1 MNNSGAL
8 PPASTFRRPAD
19 HVGMRRLAVLTA
31 ALTVALVP
39 TAQAAKLAPPKNKV
53 YTGVTGSKSIAKFR
67 HQVGK
72 HPSVFG
78 FFHTWNGPTGY
89 IYDSVNRSGSR
100 LMIHIS
106 TQDGYGTPEAVTPRE
121 IANGAG
127 DRYLLRTNQEI
138 ADYGKPT
145 YVRFLAEMNQTDNG
159 YCAYNRDGS
168 SRGRSHSTKAFKN
181 AWRRAT
187 LILRG
192 GAVADINLNLANLH
206 LPPLNTRAVELPQPR
221 VAMAWVPQTEGT
233 PNIRKNSAR
242 AYWPGKRY
250 VDWVGTD
257 FYSKSP
263 NFTDLKTFYND
274 FKGKPF
280 VFGEWALWG
289 ADDPGFVHKLFDFVN
304 SHKRVR
310 MLLYNQGNLSGGP
323 FRLTRYPR
331 SREAIE
337 AELAK
342 KRFLGTP

>member
-1 MNNSGAL
+1 M
-8 PPASTFRRPAD
+8 AD
-19 HVGMRRLAVLTA
+19 DVGMRRLAALTA
-31 ALTVALVP
+31 LLTVALAP
-39 TAQAAKLAPPKNKV
+39 AAHAAKLLPPENKV
-53 YTGVTGSKSIAKFR
+53 YTGVTGSKSIAKFER
-67 HQVGK
+67 QVGK

-78 FFHTWNGPTGY
+78 FFHKWNGPTGY
-89 IYDSVNRSGSR
+89 IYDSVDRSGSR

-106 TQDGYGTPEAVTPRE
+106 TQDGYGTPEAVTPRQ
-121 IANGAG
+121 IASGAG
-127 DRYLLRTNQEI
+127 DLYLIRTNREI
-138 ADYGKPT
+138 AVYGKPT
-145 YVRFLAEMNQTDNG
+145 YVRFLAEMNQTNNG

-168 SRGRSHSTKAFKN
+168 SRGPSHSTKAFKN

-192 GAVADINLNLANLH
+192 GPVADINVELAGLK
-206 LPPLNTRAVELPQPR
+206 LPPLSTRAVELPAPQ

-257 FYSKSP
+257 FYSKFP
-263 NFTDLKTFYND
+263 NFRDLRTFYND

-289 ADDPGFVHKLFDFVN
+289 ADSAGFVHDFFDFVN

-323 FRLTRYPR
+323 FRLTRYPN
-331 SREAIE
+331 SREAIK

-342 KRFLGTP
+342 KRFLGQP

>member
-1 MNNSGAL
+1 M
-8 PPASTFRRPAD
+8 AD
-19 HVGMRRLAVLTA
+19 DLGMRRLAVLTA
-31 ALTVALVP
+31 LLTLAIAP
-39 TAQAAKLAPPKNKV
+39 AASAATLLPPKKKV
-53 YTGVTGSKSIAKFR
+53 YTGVTGSTSVSKFKR
-67 HQVGK
+67 QVGK

-78 FFHTWNGPTGY
+78 FFHRWNGPTGY
-89 IYDSVNRSGSR
+89 IYDSVDRSGSR

-121 IANGAG
+121 IADGAG
-127 DRYLLRTNQEI
+127 DRYLIKTNRQI

-145 YVRFLAEMNQTDNG
+145 YVRFLAEMNQTNNG

-168 SRGRSHSTKAFKN
+168 SRGPAHSTKAFKQ

-187 LILRG
+187 IILRG
-192 GAVADINLNLANLH
+192 GAVADMNLRLGKLR
-206 LPPLNTRAVELPQPR
+206 LPAVHTTETELPQPQ

-233 PNIRKNSAR
+233 PNIHANRAR
-242 AYWPGKRY
+242 AYWPGGRY

-257 FYSKSP
+257 FYSKFP

-274 FKGKPF
+274 FPNKPF

-289 ADDPGFVHKLFDFVN
+289 SDDTAFVHRFFDFVN

-323 FRLTRYPR
+323 FRLTHYPR
-331 SREAIE
+331 AKAAIRS
-337 AELAK
+337 ELKK
-342 KRFLGTP
+342 KRFVGLP